1 MEKTLVLIKPDAI
14 QKNIVGRVIAMYEEN
29 GLLINQIYS
38 KKCDDDILSK
48 HYAEHVQRDFY
59 PSLLDFMKESQII
72 VMSVV
77 GENAVEKVRALNGA
91 TNPKKSKPGTI
102 RYIYGESVQRNVVH
116 GSASVEEAKRELEI
130 WFGPE

>member
-14 QKNIVGRVIAMYEEN
+14 KKNIVGRVIAMYEEN
-29 GLLINQIYS
+29 GLLINQLYS
-38 KKCDDDILSK
+38 KHCEDDILSK

-72 VMSVV
+72 VMSLV
-77 GENAVEKVRALNGA
+77 GENAVERVRALNGA
-91 TNPKKSKPGTI
+91 TNPQKSRPGTI